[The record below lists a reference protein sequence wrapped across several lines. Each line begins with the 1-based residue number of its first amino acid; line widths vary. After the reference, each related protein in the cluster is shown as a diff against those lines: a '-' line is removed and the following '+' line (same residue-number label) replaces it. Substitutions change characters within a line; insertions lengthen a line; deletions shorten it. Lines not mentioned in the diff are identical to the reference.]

1 MARAKIDELNI
12 LNAPSIEDEEESSSK
27 AFDYHD
33 FITHY
38 FDPMKITDKQKKERI
53 EAAEELFDAILLFF
67 MWCDNAPERVQEE
80 ATQRSFENM
89 YKEVLF
95 QYAEPDDYLDA
106 YVTLFIPQ
114 LIKVTLDHQGE
125 DYFTSVERAAFNA
138 ANESN
143 TLFNHLDL
151 EKAKLLGFKNKTW
164 VAELDD
170 RTRPDHVEMNGWTI
184 PIDDW
189 FVFDDCMMQFAHDE
203 VNGSPRQT
211 VNCRCATKYT

>member
-189 FVFDDCMMQFAHDE
+189 FVFEDCMMLFPHDE
-203 VNGSPRQT
+203 VNGTAKQCA
-211 VNCRCATKYT
+211 NCRCSTVFS

>member
-151 EKAKLLGFKNKTW
+151 EKAKLLGFKSKTW

-189 FVFDDCMMQFAHDE
+189 FVFEDCMGLFPHDYAHLTQ
-203 VNGSPRQT
+203 RQLA
-211 VNCRCATKYT
+211 NCRCSLRFS